1 MLQLARRVVESSGN
15 TLSHNRVR
23 DYLMAKLLTYAD
35 ERSLGTVVSV
45 KPFDFRGEILCPDV
59 SFVSSGRLLANH
71 RNRRVLPFV
80 PDLIVEVASEYDLL
94 EATMERL
101 MHYRV
106 CGTKEVWLLVAGQAF
121 VFSERAEFI
130 LDENDDFRSDL
141 IPGFSIRLKDLFD
154 RA

>member
-1 MLQLARRVVESSGN
+1 MHQLVRRVVESSGN

-23 DYLMAKLLTYAD
+23 DYLTAKLLTHAD
-35 ERSLGTVVSV
+35 EHNLGIVVRIQ
-45 KPFDFRGEILCPDV
+45 PFDFRGDTLCPDI
-59 SFVSSGRLLANH
+59 SFVSSGRVRANH
-71 RNRRVLPFV
+71 GNRGVLPFV
-80 PDLIVEVASEYDLL
+80 PDLIVEVASEDDLL
-94 EATMERL
+94 EATMQKL

-121 VFSERAEFI
+121 VFSERAELI
-130 LDENDDFRSDL
+130 LDDDDEFQSDL

>member
-1 MLQLARRVVESSGN
+1 MLQLAGRVVESSGN

-23 DYLMAKLLTYAD
+23 DYLTAKLLTYAD
-35 ERSLGTVVSV
+35 EHSLGTVVSV
-45 KPFDFRGEILCPDV
+45 QPFDFSDVLCPDV
-59 SFVSSGRLLANH
+59 SFVSSGGLLANH

-101 MHYRV
+101 MHYRL
-106 CGTKEVWLLVAGQAF
+106 CGTKEVWLLVAGHAF

-130 LDENDDFRSDL
+130 LDENDEFRSDL
-141 IPGFSIRLKDLFD
+141 IPGFSICLKDLFD